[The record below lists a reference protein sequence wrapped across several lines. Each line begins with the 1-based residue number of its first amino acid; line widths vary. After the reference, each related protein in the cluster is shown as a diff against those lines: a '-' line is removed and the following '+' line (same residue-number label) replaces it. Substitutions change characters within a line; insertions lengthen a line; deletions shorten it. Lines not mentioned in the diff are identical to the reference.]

1 MICYI
6 LYISYIY
13 ICIHAHILQIYIYI
27 YIFLQIILNVFK
39 IHLQNQVQDDISVLL
54 LYNIFSV
61 NITQFAYF
69 FDRHL
74 RFYYFKLSA
83 VLNSVTVNIFAPC
96 TLESILVYICAIFI
110 YVGVCIYLW
119 VTYWCIS
126 KYTSWYITLEYMIK
140 STIAGSQRM
149 QLFTFI
155 HPPAICKYSSDSGY
169 C

>member
-1 MICYI
+1 MIYCYI

-13 ICIHAHILQIYIYI
+13 IYVCIHTHFTDIFIYIYYIYI
-27 YIFLQIILNVFK
+27 YSCKSFLMFLRFICRIRYRMTFQF
-39 IHLQNQVQDDISVLL
+39 LL

-96 TLESILVYICAIFI
+96 TLESILVYVCAIFI

-140 STIAGSQRM
+140 SIIAGS
-149 QLFTFI
+149 
-155 HPPAICKYSSDSGY
+155 
-169 C
+169 